1 VDGRDGSERDPDSPH
16 QFAALLNELFAT
28 RLAPSGRPYTL
39 TEVSRATKLSVSY
52 LSMLRS
58 GGIDAVPFDRVDALA
73 RFFQVPLE
81 YFSQKVSPAERQE
94 ALAREA
100 RTQELGRDL
109 LLRAG
114 KIGLTQR
121 ALVLEMLETAVRVLQ
136 ALPEPPDDPPGP
148 PQAGA
153 GREPASDR
161 QGEGGVT

>member
-1 VDGRDGSERDPDSPH
+1 VDQRQGAGRDPAAPH

-52 LSMLRS
+52 LSLLRS

-73 RFFQVPLE
+73 RFFQVPLD
-81 YFSQKVSPAERQE
+81 YFSQQVSPAERQE
-94 ALAREA
+94 ALARAA
-100 RTQELGRDL
+100 RTQEFGREL

-114 KIGLTQR
+114 KVGLTQR
-121 ALVLEMLETAVRVLQ
+121 ALVLDMLETATRMLQ
-136 ALPEPPDDPPGP
+136 AIREPPAEPSDP

-153 GREPASDR
+153 PGARPPQTGAE
-161 QGEGGVT
+161 EG

>member
-28 RLAPSGRPYTL
+28 RLAPSCRPYTL

-161 QGEGGVT
+161 QGEGDVT